1 MTTFLPEEGQEIMF
15 TNCADVPYEI
25 KLSDEENFEVINRS
39 SKCLQII
46 FIEHANLILYYKC
59 FKLTTLIFIDKTNPS
74 GLNHCA
80 YFNINA
86 KPKMVKENLKCTVF
100 VKYYEPTSGR
110 TLRAR
115 TVVSI
120 YK

>member
-46 FIEHANLILYYKC
+46 FMEHPNLI
-59 FKLTTLIFIDKTNPS
+59 
-74 GLNHCA
+74 
-80 YFNINA
+80 
-86 KPKMVKENLKCTVF
+86 
-100 VKYYEPTSGR
+100 
-110 TLRAR
+110 
-115 TVVSI
+115 
-120 YK
+120 